1 MPSFSEELI
10 EAAND
15 VLNDND
21 LSLIEKYEELEYL
34 LLDEGYDMDEMT
46 DLLLTL
52 SWTRPV

>member
-52 SWTRPV
+52 SWTRHV